1 MLGKL
6 FKHEWK
12 ATWKLMV
19 IMNAAVLVLSA
30 LGAVFFYR
38 NSAVVKPLFD
48 SLERTK
54 DGDTLYMLA
63 CMGYFMLLV
72 LSICVLAV
80 GCTIYFYVRFYRNLY
95 TDQGYLMHTLP
106 VTEHQLIM
114 SKTFVCIIWRIIS
127 ALVVLTGFLVLMS
140 SAFSEDFRLMDIIKE
155 INKAIFDM
163 GMIKG
168 MIFLIILIL
177 GMLGKA
183 IFTTFTGYTCI
194 SIGQLASK
202 NKVLAAI
209 GVYFGMR
216 VVMQMITTFGSQYLA
231 IIGMMAP
238 DMWFE
243 MFENNENAMILFF
256 GIAVAVEYLICGAMY
271 MITHSVM
278 QKRLNLE

>member
-19 IMNAAVLVLSA
+19 IMNAAVIVLSA

-38 NSAVVKPLFD
+38 NSSAVKPLFD
-48 SLERTK
+48 SLERN
-54 DGDTLYMLA
+54 DNGDTLYMLA

-80 GCTIYFYVRFYRNLY
+80 GCTIYFYIRFYRNLY

-106 VTEHQLIM
+106 VTEHQLIL

-127 ALVVLTGFLVLMS
+127 ALVVLTAILVLML
-140 SAFSEDFRLMDIIKE
+140 SAFGEDFSLMDLLGE
-155 INKAIFDM
+155 INKAFFDM
-163 GMIKG
+163 GMFKG
-168 MIFLIILIL
+168 VIFMIILIFGL
-177 GMLGKA
+177 LGKA

-216 VVMQMITTFGSQYLA
+216 VIMQIISTFGSQYLA

-243 MFENNENAMILFF
+243 IFENNENAMIVFF
-256 GIAVAVEYLICGAMY
+256 AVAVVVEYLICGAMY

>member
-19 IMNAAVLVLSA
+19 IMNAAVIVLSA
-30 LGAVFFYR
+30 LGVVFFYR
-38 NSAVVKPLFD
+38 NSSAVKPLFD
-48 SLERTK
+48 SLERN
-54 DGDTLYMLA
+54 DNGDTLYMLA
-63 CMGYFMLLV
+63 CMGYLMLLV

-80 GCTIYFYVRFYRNLY
+80 GCTIYFYIRFYRNLY

-106 VTEHQLIM
+106 VTEHQLIL

-127 ALVVLTGFLVLMS
+127 ALVVLTAILVLMS
-140 SAFSEDFRLMDIIKE
+140 SAFGEDFMLMDLLE
-155 INKAIFDM
+155 ELNKAFFDM
-163 GMIKG
+163 GMFKG
-168 MIFLIILIL
+168 VIFMIILIF

-183 IFTTFTGYTCI
+183 LFTTFTGYTCI

-216 VVMQMITTFGSQYLA
+216 VIMQIISTFGSQYLA

-243 MFENNENAMILFF
+243 IFENNENAMIVFF
-256 GIAVAVEYLICGAMY
+256 AVAVVVEYLICGAMY